1 MSYTLQNFYKSTLS
15 LDWSTGTGT
24 FYVTTKPTISTGW
37 LVTSPNNSTTRE
49 IIKYTSTGTDTNGD
63 YVVVSERG
71 VGGTTEQTHTVG
83 EPIRMNITAEY
94 WDAMNDDIA
103 AIVASGVSNANT
115 TTMGGVEIAT
125 DAEVDAGTATGGTG
139 ASIVLTPA
147 NVNASHN
154 IPFVAPGTSGNV
166 MSSNGTDWDSVT
178 LNSLLSTPAFQQL
191 HGTELTTTDLST
203 TNGIC
208 SASNTDGSVLI
219 VYESANVLKRYTR
232 DTNTGMYYITHKIDP
247 TLSITGLPNNGMI
260 IIGSYVY
267 VIYDGGVNFAATRF
281 DLADL
286 ANETTMTVPTVT
298 ATGTNG
304 VVAWTDGTYAYW
316 VGSNVGTTTVNKWS
330 VSGTTFSA
338 VTTGTCLAVGGGSQ
352 GWTSIYDGTNIY
364 LVKFIPGTSYVVI
377 KLADAM
383 YTSATSTTTYLLP
396 DVPFGT
402 SSGVCIAAS
411 INSTKMYIGNMFA
424 IWNATAQYTVHMIMS
439 PFTKP

>member
-166 MSSNGTDWDSVT
+166 MSSNGTDWTSTVVATRQHTIGAQDNALVKTYFNIQLPFT
-178 LNSLLSTPAFQQL
+178 LWTGSTSGAA
-191 HGTELTTTDLST
+191 TTDFVNWVRTSSDAFVSRLGTYLDFQGTANDSIYMIDILPKGNSDALAFDDTNIVILDWWAKLPASGTGDVNMGFAQSTSITNTFEGVYNDTSGNGDKVTFSQSSAGTLYAVCGGETGGAVTATDISSGVTVTNWNNYRIELDLGTSAKFYINGTLKTTIT
-203 TNGIC
+203 TNLYTGVGKVGIGFGR
-208 SASNTDGSVLI
+208 SNTSLFQ
-219 VYESANVLKRYTR
+219 
-232 DTNTGMYYITHKIDP
+232 ITAP
-247 TLSITGLPNNGMI
+247 TLSLEMNP
-260 IIGSYVY
+260 
-267 VIYDGGVNFAATRF
+267 
-281 DLADL
+281 
-286 ANETTMTVPTVT
+286 
-298 ATGTNG
+298 
-304 VVAWTDGTYAYW
+304 
-316 VGSNVGTTTVNKWS
+316 
-330 VSGTTFSA
+330 
-338 VTTGTCLAVGGGSQ
+338 
-352 GWTSIYDGTNIY
+352 
-364 LVKFIPGTSYVVI
+364 
-377 KLADAM
+377 
-383 YTSATSTTTYLLP
+383 
-396 DVPFGT
+396 
-402 SSGVCIAAS
+402 
-411 INSTKMYIGNMFA
+411 
-424 IWNATAQYTVHMIMS
+424 
-439 PFTKP
+439 